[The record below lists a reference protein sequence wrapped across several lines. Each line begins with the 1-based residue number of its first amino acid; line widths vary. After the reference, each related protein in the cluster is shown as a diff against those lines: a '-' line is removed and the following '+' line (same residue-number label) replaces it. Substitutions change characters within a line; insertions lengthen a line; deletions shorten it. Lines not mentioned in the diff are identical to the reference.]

1 LEISQLVLQLEKN
14 LGVFVRNPEIVR
26 SLAQCKTMSLAQVSI
41 MKNAQDIAKRLCRNE
56 DTQHFNL
63 VVRGLL
69 TLTIL
74 TGDI

>member
-1 LEISQLVLQLEKN
+1 
-14 LGVFVRNPEIVR
+14 VR

-41 MKNAQDIAKRLCRNE
+41 MKNAQDIAKRLCRND